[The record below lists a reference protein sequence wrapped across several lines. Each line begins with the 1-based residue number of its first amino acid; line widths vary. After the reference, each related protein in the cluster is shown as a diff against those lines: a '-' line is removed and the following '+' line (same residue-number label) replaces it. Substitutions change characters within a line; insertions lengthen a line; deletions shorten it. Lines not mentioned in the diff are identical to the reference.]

1 MIYDNMN
8 IIKILKFAKPS
19 SYLVIRI
26 LGKHIY
32 IKKGRFS
39 KRLFSFGFLSGVLVI
54 LSAYDIALMI
64 GVLIG

>member
-1 MIYDNMN
+1 
-8 IIKILKFAKPS
+8 
-19 SYLVIRI
+19 VIRI